1 MILGNGL
8 LPPKKIKIIDQSL
21 NKNYIWDFYSEGGTN
36 NLLQKI
42 KKFKN
47 KDKKITITFIGNKAG
62 LLETMLQL
70 KDIIFERR
78 YNVSINIISKKIATL
93 NKAKFSNKDE
103 KYKFIFFTNKH
114 IKKINKAIQIL
125 SLLKKEFVNAK
136 NKNFN
141 KYDVWTEILNKK
153 ILDKSIHKLNKSEK
167 KIYNLFIFP
176 KIRNITRFTYP
187 EPITAKEYL
196 QKHKKI
202 KMIKGKAISIKSL
215 KKIY

>member
-1 MILGNGL
+1 MGFLFRGWYQQL
-8 LPPKKIKIIDQSL
+8 IK
-21 NKNYIWDFYSEGGTN
+21 
-36 NLLQKI
+36 KI

-125 SLLKKEFVNAK
+125 SLLKR
-136 NKNFN
+136 
-141 KYDVWTEILNKK
+141 IC
-153 ILDKSIHKLNKSEK
+153 
-167 KIYNLFIFP
+167 
-176 KIRNITRFTYP
+176 
-187 EPITAKEYL
+187 
-196 QKHKKI
+196 
-202 KMIKGKAISIKSL
+202 
-215 KKIY
+215 